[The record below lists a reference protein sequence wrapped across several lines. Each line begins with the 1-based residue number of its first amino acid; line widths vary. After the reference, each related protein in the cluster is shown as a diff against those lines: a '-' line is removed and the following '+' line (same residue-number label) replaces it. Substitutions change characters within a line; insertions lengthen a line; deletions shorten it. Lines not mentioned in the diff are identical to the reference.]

1 MLCPL
6 QVFDID
12 PASCLVVSAK
22 HGRGLD
28 AVLSAIVE
36 HIPAPQVPT
45 TAQLARRVSGT
56 AALCSACSTV
66 STTVELHDG
75 HEH

>member
-1 MLCPL
+1 MSRCK
-6 QVFDID
+6 VFDID

-36 HIPAPQVPT
+36 HIPAPQVR
-45 TAQLARRVSGT
+45 LSYRRV
-56 AALCSACSTV
+56 
-66 STTVELHDG
+66 
-75 HEH
+75 

>member
-1 MLCPL
+1 MLLTRRVLSASLVCHGQNAVLCPL

-22 HGRGLD
+22 HGHGLD

-36 HIPAPQVPT
+36 HIPAPQVK
-45 TAQLARRVSGT
+45 LV
-56 AALCSACSTV
+56 
-66 STTVELHDG
+66 
-75 HEH
+75 